1 MARRKVSNPFD
12 EELEPELNISP
23 LIDVGFLLLIYF
35 LVTTT
40 LEPQEADIGLILPGV
55 ATTESD
61 PVKVDQMLV
70 KITGDQAIAVNGEVI
85 DTDPNDRDLVN
96 LSDRLQRYAAAAQV
110 AKSEAMVVV
119 DCDDDVPE
127 QRFIDVLNACAAY
140 GLKNITLTQ

>member
-12 EELEPELNISP
+12 EEMEPEMNISP

-40 LEPQEADIGLILPGV
+40 LEPQEADIGLVLPGV
-55 ATTESD
+55 ASTESE

-70 KITGDQAIAVNGEVI
+70 KITGDSAVSVNGEIV
-85 DTDPNDRDLVN
+85 DTDPGDRSLKN
-96 LSDRLQRYAAAAQV
+96 LSDRLERYAATALNAGT
-110 AKSEAMVVV
+110 EAMVVV
-119 DCDDDVPE
+119 DCEDDVPE
-127 QRFIDVLNACAAY
+127 QRFIDVLNSCAAH